1 MKNYK
6 TASELYSDLLNQ
18 NSVNSFFNWCCSC
31 IDFYAD
37 KLGCTY
43 EELNIYLFVI
53 LEPVIILLLLGL
65 LIYKSKQYSRLKKA
79 LELKAT
85 IDTNDK
91 AIDAMVYELYGLTA
105 EEIEIVEK
113 S

>member
-1 MKNYK
+1 MKKYNSA
-6 TASELYSDLLNQ
+6 TELYSDLFHQDSMN
-18 NSVNSFFNWCCSC
+18 NFFNWCCSC
-31 IDFYAD
+31 IDFYAH

-53 LEPVIILLLLGL
+53 LEPVIILLLSGL

-85 IDTNDK
+85 IVPQIK
-91 AIDAMVYELYGLTA
+91 P
-105 EEIEIVEK
+105 
-113 S
+113 